1 MTHRTASSLPTPL
14 LPWPQG
20 KKKYPEFFLL
30 MSFTYL
36 GKVEPLK
43 FYFSRVVSFSGL
55 EWALPGVGQ
64 RKLPLHQEC
73 LAPHPKQ
80 SIGFWHQHWLCP
92 KPPGLV
98 CDFRPVTITLF
109 LFLWAPLYFLC
120 KLTGHIKSAV
130 LFQEWCGFFVFVFFF
145 NHLKS
150 IVVLRGG
157 GYVCVSGP
165 RSCSNQVWLL
175 GICNSTTLWQ
185 PLIHV

>member
-14 LPWPQG
+14 FPGPQG

-36 GKVEPLK
+36 GKVEPPK
-43 FYFSRVVSFSGL
+43 FYFSRVVSFSGP
-55 EWALPGVGQ
+55 EWALPGAGQ

-80 SIGFWHQHWLCP
+80 SIGFRHQHWFCP

-98 CDFRPVTITLF
+98 CDFRPVTIALF
-109 LFLWAPLYFLC
+109 LSLWAPLYFLC
-120 KLTGHIKSAV
+120 ERTGYIKSAV
-130 LFQEWCGFFVFVFFF
+130 LFQKWSGCFCFCFYR
-145 NHLKS
+145 LKS

-157 GYVCVSGP
+157 GYVYVSGP
-165 RSCSNQVWLL
+165 RSCSKQVWLL
-175 GICNSTTLWQ
+175 GIFIVTPQ
-185 PLIHV
+185 PCGNL